1 MILVINMVNFIKM
14 RSLNSRIFEIICN
27 EKSDFENLLC
37 HILVGAFTG
46 KVVKGLSD
54 LEINHF

>member
-1 MILVINMVNFIKM
+1 MILVVNMVNFIKM
-14 RSLNSRIFEIICN
+14 RPLNSRIFAIICN
-27 EKSDFENLLC
+27 EKSDFKNLLC
-37 HILVGAFTG
+37 HMFVGFFTG